1 MFLYCC
7 GNVQEKEPIKKE
19 ASNEKV
25 IFVSSKS
32 GFKDLLL
39 ELGYDVTWDSCP
51 GLHDNVFWNDSLK
64 KAADFLPIEK
74 LEYAPDSPMNRKLR
88 VMNETTT

>member
-1 MFLYCC
+1 MVCVVTSILQDSF
-7 GNVQEKEPIKKE
+7 
-19 ASNEKV
+19 
-25 IFVSSKS
+25 FVSHSFYSFLPLHLHCKS
-32 GFKDLLL
+32 AFKNLLL